1 MKKLIITLAL
11 MAFLAPMTPVMAR
24 DANRDSLS
32 QRARADQIQ
41 QKKLNNP
48 VKTDGGTIQVPDR
61 NPGADRPD
69 FYDAPRLWEPIGG
82 N

>member
-1 MKKLIITLAL
+1 MKKLIIAIAL
-11 MAFLAPMTPVMAR
+11 LAFLVPMTQAVAR

-32 QRARADQIQ
+32 QRARAEQIQ

-61 NPGADRPD
+61 NPGTDRPD
-69 FYDAPRLWEPIGG
+69 FYDAPGLWEPIG